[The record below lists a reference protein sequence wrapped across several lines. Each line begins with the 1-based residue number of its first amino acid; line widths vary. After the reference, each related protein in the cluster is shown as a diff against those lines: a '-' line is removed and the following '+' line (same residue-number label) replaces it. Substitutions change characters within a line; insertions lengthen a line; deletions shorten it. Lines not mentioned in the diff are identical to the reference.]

1 MVNKMDKKHNITQ
14 TLETINNVVVGGQ
27 KLSNVR
33 LTAVDLIMTAND
45 KKFMSFN
52 YQEKKDSKV

>member
-1 MVNKMDKKHNITQ
+1 MDKKHNITQ

-52 YQEKKDSKV
+52 PKK